1 MLGIASHGFSTEI
14 SSHAS
19 CIAMIVHRRVT
30 YITRGAGGVRK
41 RLVRIPP
48 AGIEDI

>member
-1 MLGIASHGFSTEI
+1 MPRLAFLSISTEI

-19 CIAMIVHRRVT
+19 CIAVVVHGRVPC
-30 YITRGAGGVRK
+30 ITWGAGGVRK